1 VRDSGFLLIILIH
14 ALHLLLNRDTAYMAD
29 EERADLML
37 LKARL
42 ELYLQQLNEEI
53 ITFDDYG
60 DDDVFAF
67 MITKA
72 KNYRDIIARITFL
85 LNDK

>member
-1 VRDSGFLLIILIH
+1 
-14 ALHLLLNRDTAYMAD
+14 MAD
-29 EERADLML
+29 EERADLLL

-42 ELYLQQLNEEI
+42 ELYLHQLNEEI

-60 DDDVFAF
+60 DDVVFAF

-72 KNYRDIIARITFL
+72 KNYRDIIARITIL